1 MTVSRRTVVTGGV
14 RSGKSA
20 YAERLLEAASSV
32 TYIAPGPMPDPDD
45 ADWSARVAAHQ
56 SRRPSHWRTVE
67 TADAAQAIADADG
80 AVLLDCVGTW
90 VTSMLD
96 DIGAW
101 DQPQEAWIGEVARR
115 LDALAT
121 AWSSGTGRLVA
132 VTNEVGMGVH
142 PEFRSGRVFRDVL
155 GLANQRLAAVSD
167 DVVLLVAGR
176 PLRL

>member
-1 MTVSRRTVVTGGV
+1 MTVSRRTLVTGGV

-20 YAERLLEAASSV
+20 YAERLLEAAPSV
-32 TYIAPGPMPDPDD
+32 TYIAPGPTPDPDD
-45 ADWSARVAAHQ
+45 ADWSARVAAHALAHG
-56 SRRPSHWRTVE
+56 RD
-67 TADAAQAIADADG
+67 ADAAQAIAEADG

-101 DQPQEAWIGEVARR
+101 EQPQEAWTGEVTRR
-115 LDALAT
+115 LDALAA
-121 AWSSGTGRLVA
+121 AWSAGTDRLVA

-142 PEFRSGRVFRDVL
+142 PEYRSGRVFRDVL

-176 PLRL
+176 TLRL